1 VEGAIFLDM
10 ASDLLKSADLTDRDI
25 VFSVAPKDVS
35 NLRGMKNRNIRILK
49 ESFNLTE
56 IHVKENEKQERWS
69 LKISN

>member
-1 VEGAIFLDM
+1 
-10 ASDLLKSADLTDRDI
+10 
-25 VFSVAPKDVS
+25 VS
-35 NLRGMKNRNIRILK
+35 NLRGMNNRNIKILK